1 MPAPLVRVAGG
12 TASRL
17 RSLHAKDREDLVRF
31 VAEFVNPGPYSTV
44 KAIMSTT
51 TESLIERRK
60 RALGPAYTHFYDRP
74 LYLVRGEG
82 VWLYDN
88 DGKKYLD
95 CYNNVPSVGHCHPH
109 VVEALTRQANLL
121 NTHTRYLHHNVIEY
135 AEMLA
140 DTLPGDLSVCTFVC
154 TGTEANDLAYRIATA
169 VTGNDGAIVTANAY
183 HGGSTL
189 VAELSPEF
197 GREHQAPDF
206 IVDVEP
212 PYTYRGPFG
221 ADHPDPAGAYAGLVD
236 DAIATLHGR
245 DKAPAMMIIDS
256 IFDAKGVLTPP
267 PSYQQAVY
275 QKVRAAGGLIVADE
289 VQSGL
294 CRLGDH
300 YWGFEDSVVVPDIV
314 TMGKPMGDGHPL
326 AVVVTTPAIARA
338 FAERS
343 AYFNTFG
350 GNPVST
356 AVGKAVLEVVEREGI
371 LANVKE
377 TGDYLKAS
385 LQQLA
390 ETHHLIGEVRGKGFF
405 LGIELVCDRGS
416 KEPATEEAA
425 AVLERMRESGVLLA
439 RIGCHRNILKIRPPL
454 VLRREHADLAL
465 AKLDEALTAISRR

>member
-1 MPAPLVRVAGG
+1 M
-12 TASRL
+12 
-17 RSLHAKDREDLVRF
+17 D
-31 VAEFVNPGPYSTV
+31 
-44 KAIMSTT
+44 MS

-88 DGKKYLD
+88 DGRKYLD
-95 CYNNVPSVGHCHPH
+95 CYNNVPSVGHCHPY
-109 VVEALTRQANLL
+109 VVEALTRQAKLL
-121 NTHTRYLHHNVIEY
+121 NTHTRYLHHNIIEY

-140 DTLPGDLSVCTFVC
+140 ATLPGDLSVCTFVC
-154 TGTEANDLAYRIATA
+154 TGTEANDLAYRIATT

-189 VAELSPEF
+189 VAALSPES
-197 GREHQAPDF
+197 GREQEAPDF

-221 ADHPDPAGAYAGLVD
+221 EDHPDPAAAYAGLVD
-236 DAIATLHGR
+236 DAIETLRGR
-245 DKAPAMMIIDS
+245 GKAPAMMIIDS
-256 IFDAKGVLTPP
+256 IFDAKGILTPP
-267 PSYQQAVY
+267 PAYQQAVY
-275 QKVRAAGGLIVADE
+275 RKVRAAGGLIVADE

-300 YWGFEDSVVVPDIV
+300 YWGFEDSAVIPDIV

-326 AVVVTTPAIARA
+326 AVVVTTPAIAKT

-343 AYFNTFG
+343 DYFNTFG

-371 LANVKE
+371 LANVKD
-377 TGDYLKAS
+377 TGDYLKAG

-390 ETHHLIGEVRGKGFF
+390 GTHDLIGEVRGKGFF
-405 LGIELVCDRGS
+405 LGVELVRDRVS
-416 KEPATEEAA
+416 KEPATAEAA
-425 AVLERMRESGVLLA
+425 RILELMRESGVLLA
-439 RIGCHRNILKIRPPL
+439 RIGRHRNILKIRPPL
-454 VLRREHADLAL
+454 VFRREHADLAL
-465 AKLDEALTAISRR
+465 ETLDAALKAV